1 MIDLTSAPKKAPHS
15 NKYMKRKV
23 IEDSDSDLEF
33 VDEGT
38 FQSKRRKSAGGASP
52 SVDGSSKGKGRAVD
66 TGPSEAVIAT
76 WNRGDDDLEPSTKM
90 LALLDYLKEWDVSG
104 DKTICYSQCVL
115 PIFCFEIFF
124 LSQVFS
130 FQGLPCLILSKH
142 SFRDMVSEPFVSM
155 ERWTEHRGMP
165 LSQPS
170 NSLAAQRLYLSG
182 KKSIDS

>member
-1 MIDLTSAPKKAPHS
+1 MIDLTSAPKKEPYS
-15 NKYMKRKV
+15 KKYMKRKV

-33 VDEGT
+33 VDEDT
-38 FQSKRRKSAGGASP
+38 FQGKRRKSGGGASS

-66 TGPSEAVIAT
+66 SGPSEAVIAT

-104 DKTICYSQCVL
+104 DKTICYSQCL
-115 PIFCFEIFF
+115 FPNFCFEIF
-124 LSQVFS
+124 LSQVFL
-130 FQGLPCLILSKH
+130 FQGLQCLISSKH

-155 ERWTEHRGMP
+155 ARWIEHRGMP

-170 NSLAAQRLYLSG
+170 NSLVAQRLYLSG